1 MNQLINISENEL
13 SFTIPMR
20 LWEFEFGNEELEG
33 EDEDEIICSLFV
45 LSVDFESRI
54 LDRLEDDFD
63 GICADDEF
71 AFDEGDL
78 DLGIGGETLFISLL
92 CFTTHGWGFYLI
104 NDLKYC
110 NFY

>member
-1 MNQLINISENEL
+1 M
-13 SFTIPMR
+13 
-20 LWEFEFGNEELEG
+20 
-33 EDEDEIICSLFV
+33 ICSLFV
-45 LSVDFESRI
+45 LSFGLEGWI
-54 LDRLEDDFD
+54 LDRLEDDFE

-71 AFDEGDL
+71 AFDDGDL

-104 NDLKYC
+104 NDLEYS

>member
-45 LSVDFESRI
+45 LSFDFESRI

-104 NDLKYC
+104 NDLTYR